1 MFVHPVRIWVPD
13 SDFGS
18 DSNSDL
24 KSLTVPDVP
33 DVPDVLTVLIFQ
45 TLQTFQMVPAA
56 SAVLVERMMLKQNLV
71 KKIKTLRELKEIEIP
86 GRILMRD
93 ERMKEKE
100 KKIQILVLSLP
111 VNPDFANPGFGK
123 QLPVPRKSFLL

>member
-1 MFVHPVRIWVPD
+1 M
-13 SDFGS
+13 
-18 DSNSDL
+18 
-24 KSLTVPDVP
+24 TVPDVP

-93 ERMKEKE
+93 EGMKEKEKEIE

>member
-24 KSLTVPDVP
+24 KSLTVP

-100 KKIQILVLSLP
+100 KEKKIQILVLSLP